1 MPVAIR
7 KRSWAEPVTHASG
20 LQYSYDDLDLVCRHG
35 VDGEGA
41 GSSKQGRRTRC
52 ASMPEG
58 CRHLPSLDRTLEART
73 LEAQTLEAQTLE
85 ARTLE
90 AQTLE
95 ARTLEAQTLEA
106 QTLEARTLEAR
117 TLEAQTL
124 EAQTLEA
131 QTLEA
136 QALEAQTLEAQTLEV
151 CDSTASGQ
159 PKLLASGVK
168 VQGPNELLG
177 GSPASRA
184 SGSEPLHIADTG
196 KSAERLC
203 DPNPRAAGSIGPTKE
218 ALNGG
223 SGGESSQSHNICH
236 GDDVFKSPHV
246 SREGQQCI
254 SIWSNNGPPLCGW
267 AAAPP
272 GDLPQRQETKEI
284 HTEGHSRAPGAAQA
298 ARNRFSAAGPE
309 PQTDLSDLQEDEIS
323 TSGHASVTTPVGS
336 VGAMESGAAM
346 SPADGSVGTAET
358 SLVEEDQDK
367 GGSGEAAAEPDGSN
381 EPETLNEN
389 TGLHS
394 SEARGAEPDRRSR
407 GCERP
412 HRALWERRS
421 EEMTAMPEPQG
432 EEGAGGSR
440 EVRCEPIASAHVCRN
455 SNKSAV
461 RMDPGSSEDM
471 TTSWSADRRA
481 EPSTSFSRPIESSDV
496 APLAGCDHET
506 TMLDAI
512 PEVIPD
518 APGLDPQQHTPDVP
532 HVDVDHAASQQQT
545 DNPPPAEVAHGLPPE
560 GLHGNRAH
568 GEAPGRQVADGQR
581 ERQRPRAR
589 MEEPAAH
596 RGPPGASPAGGPV
609 AGVRMRKRE
618 HARLDSMVLLLMKLD
633 QLDQEIENALSASS
647 AMGGTPTPHRR
658 PLQQSDGG
666 PAAAPLHHPHGPPS
680 LHHPHGPAAALRVR
694 PKSESSSSGPEEP
707 AGESSA
713 HLPHAQGLGSRPPG
727 PRRHRG
733 QTCGCLVWSG
743 SGVM

>member
-1 MPVAIR
+1 MALAASSSAGSVLETHNSPTPLFLISFLFLVAEHLVLRQRWRSVMPVAIR

-73 LEAQTLEAQTLE
+73 LEA
-85 ARTLE
+85 R
-90 AQTLE
+90 
-95 ARTLEAQTLEA
+95 
-106 QTLEARTLEAR
+106 
-117 TLEAQTL
+117 
-124 EAQTLEA
+124 TLEA

-309 PQTDLSDLQEDEIS
+309 PQTDLSDLQEDAIS
-323 TSGHASVTTPVGS
+323 TSGHASVTTP

-532 HVDVDHAASQQQT
+532 HVDVNHAASQQQT

-609 AGVRMRKRE
+609 AGVRMRKVRLSPRE
-618 HARLDSMVLLLMKLD
+618 SP
-633 QLDQEIENALSASS
+633 LSASY
-647 AMGGTPTPHRR
+647 RR
-658 PLQQSDGG
+658 LSN
-666 PAAAPLHHPHGPPS
+666 
-680 LHHPHGPAAALRVR
+680 RI
-694 PKSESSSSGPEEP
+694 
-707 AGESSA
+707 
-713 HLPHAQGLGSRPPG
+713 
-727 PRRHRG
+727 
-733 QTCGCLVWSG
+733 
-743 SGVM
+743 